1 VVWEALVK
9 AVLLGTQR
17 LGKRP
22 LAEIVPLSEEIQPL
36 IDGDSVEVEILQAL
50 AIASV
55 QRQAGRVFPKLGD
68 DVCPVVAPLERL
80 PVCSAAASR
89 LLEGILAGEAVPEQ
103 LSLWLGWAQRS
114 QVRVAPPLLPQLL
127 EVGRVR
133 RELRPLI
140 LPVLGDRGYWLAAQ
154 NPDWQFA
161 ALMVGGTPEEGWREG
176 NLPTRLLR
184 LTQMRLTDPDRAREW
199 VRGVWERH
207 KAGDRT
213 EYLKIF
219 HQGLTAADEPF
230 LEAALADKSQQVRE
244 MAAQLLTQLPD
255 SEFLQRVTLWVRQ
268 RLWRD
273 GKGLT
278 KGLQVTLPETVTAQ
292 MQRDGVREK
301 APAKVSRQPW
311 WFLQQL
317 ARVPPRVWAQGDEI
331 EVWLGLAAEHP
342 LKDCLL
348 EGWAVAAMRHGD
360 VSWGRRLLR
369 WPIPGRLEESSQ
381 RDGRLLCS
389 LPQEERETWI
399 LAHLQAHPEMMS
411 KRHPSLS
418 RLQVCEWDWSDGFS
432 RAIFQRFCQDILASQ
447 DKYDWAVRSTFRQ
460 FATWMNPDLE
470 AEFRE
475 MLLPKMKP
483 QSYWRQTVEE
493 FLALLRFR
501 QELQGAFAE
510 TSETAEETA
519 ENP

>member
-1 VVWEALVK
+1 MVWEALVK

-22 LAEIVPLSEEIQPL
+22 LAEIVPLSEEIEPL

-55 QRQAGRVFPKLGD
+55 QRQAGRVFPR
-68 DVCPVVAPLERL
+68 VAVETTVEVAPEERL
-80 PVCSAAASR
+80 PVCSTAASR
-89 LLEGILAGEAVPEQ
+89 LLEEILAGEEVPER

-114 QVRVAPPLLPQLL
+114 QVRVTPQLL
-127 EVGRVR
+127 PGLLDVGRQR
-133 RELRPLI
+133 RQLRPLI
-140 LPVLGDRGYWLAAQ
+140 LPVLGDRGYWLARQ

-161 ALMVGGTPEEGWREG
+161 ALAVDVTAADWGEG
-176 NLPTRLLR
+176 NLPTRLFG
-184 LTQMRLTDPDRAREW
+184 LTQMRSTDPDQAREW
-199 VRGVWERH
+199 VRGVWESH

-219 HQGLTAADEPF
+219 HQGLSAADEPF

-244 MAAQLLTQLPD
+244 MAARLLTQLPD
-255 SEFLQRVTLWVRQ
+255 SQFLKRVTQWVRQ
-268 RLWRD
+268 RLQRD
-273 GKGLT
+273 SN
-278 KGLQVTLPETVTAQ
+278 GLQVTLPETVTAQ
-292 MQRDGVREK
+292 LQRDGVREK
-301 APAKVSRQPW
+301 APAKVSQQPW
-311 WFLQQL
+311 WFLQHL
-317 ARVPPRVWAQGDEI
+317 ARVPPQVWAQGDEI

-342 LKDCLL
+342 LKEYLL

-360 VSWGRRLLR
+360 VDWGRRLLL

-399 LAHLQAHPEMMS
+399 LGHLQAHPEMMS

-493 FLALLRFR
+493 FLAMLQFR

-510 TSETAEETA
+510 TSETAETA